1 MPPVPGY
8 FAAMKAVCDRY
19 GALLIFDEVM
29 VGMGRTGTLHAWEQE
44 NVVPDIQVVGKALG
58 AGYIP
63 ISAVLA
69 NERVISA
76 FKNGT
81 KYFVHGQTYQSHP
94 AACAA
99 ALKVQQIVQSD
110 NLLEN
115 VRNMG
120 KYLEQSLR
128 DRLEKHPHVGN
139 IRGRGLFWGIEFVA
153 NKATK
158 APFDPALKVADK
170 MHQTGMSKG
179 YDIAIFQATGSAE
192 GGWNGDHILLAPPYI
207 ITKADVDEI
216 TDRVCRVIED
226 VFKGLAAKGEIREAV
241 ARGDSRKTA

>member
-81 KYFVHGQTYQSHP
+81 KYFVHGQTYQSPP

-226 VFKGLAAKGEIREAV
+226 VFKGLAEKGEIREAG

>member
-8 FAAMKAVCDRY
+8 FVAMKAVCERY

-44 NVVPDIQVVGKALG
+44 DVAPDIQVIGKSLG

-63 ISAVLA
+63 ISAVLI

-76 FKNGT
+76 LKEGSG
-81 KYFVHGQTYQSHP
+81 YFAHGQTYQSHP

-99 ALKVQQIVQSD
+99 ALEVQRIVQGD

-115 VRNMG
+115 VRCMG
-120 KYLEQSLR
+120 AYLELLLHQ
-128 DRLEKHPHVGN
+128 RLDAHPHVGH

-153 NKATK
+153 NKVTK
-158 APFDPALKVADK
+158 VPFDSSLRVADK
-170 MHQTGMSKG
+170 IHRKGMSKG
-179 YDIAIFQATGSAE
+179 YDVAMFQATGSAE
-192 GGWNGDHILLAPPYI
+192 GGWSGDHILLAPPY
-207 ITKADVDEI
+207 TVSRADVEEI
-216 TDRVCRVIED
+216 VDRTCRAIED
-226 VFKGLAAKGEIREAV
+226 VFKGLQ
-241 ARGDSRKTA
+241 